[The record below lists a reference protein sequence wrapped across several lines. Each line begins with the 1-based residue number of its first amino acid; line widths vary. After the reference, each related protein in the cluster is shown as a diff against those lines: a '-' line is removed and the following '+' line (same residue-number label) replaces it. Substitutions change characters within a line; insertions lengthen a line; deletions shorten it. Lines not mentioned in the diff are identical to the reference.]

1 MADPRIKQQLVKLL
15 EAAGMIANSVRA
27 RAVVVL
33 SQGELD
39 WKAVREHFPSDVLL
53 LVACPSTRLP
63 GRPDSEDGSFERYRI
78 RWVQMEDVDL
88 PVEEQITS
96 TLLEAVAN
104 EFVQSGDTVVILY
117 AAFNP
122 DDIDTLSVVRLSERL
137 QRFTARDLERLE
149 TSVPIS
155 TIGLVIDLALEIA
168 REGREGKAVG
178 TMFVVGDV
186 DNVRQFSKPM
196 GLDPFAKVPKRERNI
211 KDRRVREDVKEL
223 AQLDGAFIIDN
234 EGHVVASRQ
243 WISAPAERLTLS
255 KGLGSRH
262 WAAAAISKATKALA
276 ITVSQS
282 TGTVRVFQ
290 DGEVVLRLEPTKRRV
305 LKWQEFEY
313 EPPLERLR
321 PHEQPRPST
330 RGRDRTESAIRSRT
344 SRRSG

>member
-15 EAAGMIANSVRA
+15 EAAALVAGTVRA

-33 SQGELD
+33 TQKPLD
-39 WKAVREHFPSDVLL
+39 WKAVREHFDSEVML
-53 LVACPSTRLP
+53 LVACPQQTLP
-63 GRPDSEDGSFERYRI
+63 GVPVENRKGDGRFERYQI

-88 PVEEQITS
+88 PVDEQITS

-104 EFVQSGDTVVILY
+104 ELVQSGDTVVVLY
-117 AAFNP
+117 AAFTP
-122 DDIDTLSVVRLSERL
+122 EDIDTLSVVRLSERL
-137 QRFTARDLERLE
+137 QRFTARDLEKLE
-149 TSVPIS
+149 SSVPIS
-155 TIGLVIDLALEIA
+155 TIGVVVELALEIS

-186 DNVRQFSKPM
+186 ENVKRFAKPM
-196 GLDPFAKVPKRERNI
+196 GLDPFVRVPKRERNL

-223 AQLDGAFIIDN
+223 AQLDGAFMIDN
-234 EGHVVASRQ
+234 NGYVVASRQ

-262 WAAAAISKATKALA
+262 WAAAAISKATNALA

-290 DGEVVLRLEPTKRRV
+290 NGEVVLRLEPTKRRV

-321 PHEQPRPST
+321 PHEQPRAA
-330 RGRDRTESAIRSRT
+330 GRSR
-344 SRRSG
+344 SEERAEAGS